1 MKTRRRKPASPK
13 RSGAPKAARTRTP
26 SVADLQSEVAALRRE
41 LSEAREQQTATAD
54 VLKVISSSSGELKP
68 VFESMLANATRLCG
82 ANFGVLTLHEDGAF
96 RIGALHNVPAI
107 FSEMRLREPLFRP
120 AENNPLGRLALTKQ
134 VFQTADLREED
145 SYREGDP
152 AIVAMVERVGARS
165 ILNVPML
172 KDQKLVGVIGIYR
185 REVRPFSEKQIELV
199 QNFASQAVIAIEN
212 TRLLAELRELL
223 QQQTAT
229 ADVLKVISRS
239 TFDLQAVLNTLVE
252 FGCPPLRGRSCI
264 AFPA

>member
-152 AIVAMVERVGARS
+152 AIVAMVERAGAAVADTGIGMTS
-165 ILNVPML
+165 EQMS
-172 KDQKLVGVIGIYR
+172 KLFQ
-185 REVRPFSEKQIELV
+185 EF
-199 QNFASQAVIAIEN
+199 SQADASTTRKYGGTGLGLAISKSFCQMMGGDITCES
-212 TRLLAELRELL
+212 EPGCG
-223 QQQTAT
+223 
-229 ADVLKVISRS
+229 S
-239 TFDLQAVLNTLVE
+239 TFTIRLPRIVE
-252 FGCPPLRGRSCI
+252 GLKEG
-264 AFPA
+264 